1 MRRGPIREHVLHLEE
16 LVWPVASDDGEP
28 KALRALS
35 ERRLQ
40 DGALQLRRVPREGP
54 RSPARLLRC
63 GEQQGRKNVNKI
75 TNRRSETDER

>member
-16 LVWPVASDDGEP
+16 LVWPVAADDGEP

-63 GEQQGRKNVNKI
+63 GEQQAEKI
-75 TNRRSETDER
+75 TKRRSETDER